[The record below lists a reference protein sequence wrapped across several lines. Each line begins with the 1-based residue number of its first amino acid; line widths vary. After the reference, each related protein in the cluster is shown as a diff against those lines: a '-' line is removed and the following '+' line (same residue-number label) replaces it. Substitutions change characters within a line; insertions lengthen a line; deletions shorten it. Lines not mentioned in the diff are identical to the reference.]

1 MGLVDG
7 YKMDF
12 INDGTRRGRECIV
25 ANIVRNSPVSVRRAR
40 ENSLS
45 VQGSKM
51 FNLLPAD
58 IRNVTSDNVHHFKT
72 KLDAFLRRVP
82 DEPSSQG
89 EGRAADSNSLLH
101 QIPLARLNL
110 QLQG

>member
-58 IRNVTSDNVHHFKT
+58 IFTST
-72 KLDAFLRRVP
+72 ILSSSPQEEQKLVDFVP
-82 DEPSSQG
+82 K
-89 EGRAADSNSLLH
+89 AALTRDTSFTFP
-101 QIPLARLNL
+101 PLSICNTGFASEV
-110 QLQG
+110 